1 MHVTTSQYVISG
13 KITFAQLKLNLPGHN
28 LSANT
33 TNNILH
39 KVKVDTFTQLC
50 ENYTKQ
56 ALLLWGLKQVFSSIM
71 TGLKSKFDF
80 EWTTTQTT
88 VVSHRRRELFS
99 SSASDWAQQSLYIT
113 RYLLCFYIS
122 CENLVIN
129 QLKFPE
135 CHFSANGTCISL
147 RLGKVLVNENLWEI
161 IASSTFLHCCSL
173 ALIMLGW
180 LTSLGQMES
189 LLACYLFCYTSTF
202 LCWLIHVVVTKTIT
216 ICRLLHTTSIRI

>member
-1 MHVTTSQYVISG
+1 MAKSHLLGENLTLQGIIYPPDTNKQH
-13 KITFAQLKLNLPGHN
+13 FAE
-28 LSANT
+28 
-33 TNNILH
+33 
-39 KVKVDTFTQLC
+39 VKFDTFTQLS

-56 ALLLWGLKQVFSSIM
+56 ALLLWGLKQVFGSIM
-71 TGLKSKFDF
+71 TGLRSKFDF

-88 VVSHRRRELFS
+88 VISHRRRELFS